1 MNSITILAAQFKD
14 AWRNAR
20 KYLLLTITIMAFS
33 AAVPFINI
41 VGLGS
46 VINALVDG
54 REASYVLILILAY
67 LSLNLLIELINQVF
81 TLFNNNE
88 MRKLSN
94 VVQLS
99 YMKDCVDIDYH
110 YVQDGEIA
118 NLRKKSMIARPVF
131 FIGTWGECIHSLIQV
146 VGAITLFAMMTPL
159 FVIILAVLAII
170 LIMLNLYIQKND
182 FNFDNEKVDDD
193 RKLDYLYDVMTSY
206 KYAKEIRINNAS
218 QFIRNKFQVI
228 FHIQLK
234 NLKKLITKKLMVNL
248 ISVFMS
254 VIQTLV
260 IYLYFTYQVSTGQ
273 IDIAQYTVLIS
284 STTLLFSALVSL
296 FSKMGKINKSIKAY
310 EFLIEYKKK
319 IDDNSVTKKSN
330 YITPRAIDYS
340 NSMIRFENVSF
351 NYPGSS
357 INILDNINIEIPCH
371 KKMGIVGLNGAGK
384 TTLVKLMLRL
394 YLPSKGKITL
404 DGIDI
409 SKIPF
414 DDYIKHI
421 GVVLQDY
428 TLFAYSIKENINFNK
443 DLATNK
449 IMTAIANSGL
459 NDKIQNLPQGINT
472 SVSRELDDDGVE
484 FSGGEGQKLALA
496 RADYRNSDILI
507 LDEPTSALDPVA
519 EYELFSRLNK
529 IAKNKTTI
537 SITHRLSSTQFCDH
551 LIVLSN
557 GKVIEQGNH
566 DQLMKLDGEY
576 ARLFNAQAKYYM
588 QKGSNL

>member
-1 MNSITILAAQFKD
+1 
-14 AWRNAR
+14 
-20 KYLLLTITIMAFS
+20 
-33 AAVPFINI
+33 
-41 VGLGS
+41 
-46 VINALVDG
+46 
-54 REASYVLILILAY
+54 
-67 LSLNLLIELINQVF
+67 
-81 TLFNNNE
+81 
-88 MRKLSN
+88 
-94 VVQLS
+94 
-99 YMKDCVDIDYH
+99 
-110 YVQDGEIA
+110 
-118 NLRKKSMIARPVF
+118 
-131 FIGTWGECIHSLIQV
+131 
-146 VGAITLFAMMTPL
+146 
-159 FVIILAVLAII
+159 
-170 LIMLNLYIQKND
+170 
-182 FNFDNEKVDDD
+182 
-193 RKLDYLYDVMTSY
+193 
-206 KYAKEIRINNAS
+206 
-218 QFIRNKFQVI
+218 
-228 FHIQLK
+228 
-234 NLKKLITKKLMVNL
+234 
-248 ISVFMS
+248 
-254 VIQTLV
+254 
-260 IYLYFTYQVSTGQ
+260 
-273 IDIAQYTVLIS
+273 
-284 STTLLFSALVSL
+284 
-296 FSKMGKINKSIKAY
+296 
-310 EFLIEYKKK
+310 
-319 IDDNSVTKKSN
+319 
-330 YITPRAIDYS
+330 
-340 NSMIRFENVSF
+340 
-351 NYPGSS
+351 
-357 INILDNINIEIPCH
+357 
-371 KKMGIVGLNGAGK
+371 MGIVGLNGAGK